1 MFVPFML
8 YFFMLS
14 SFKVF
19 GKQGDDSSAL
29 ADHRAYVYHSGIL
42 EMLRSAITAAG
53 REGFVFNGRNGSGCA
68 AQLILSIISVDY
80 DEA

>member
-1 MFVPFML
+1 M
-8 YFFMLS
+8 
-14 SFKVF
+14 
-19 GKQGDDSSAL
+19 
-29 ADHRAYVYHSGIL
+29 YHSGIL

-53 REGFVFNGRNGSGCA
+53 QDGFIFNDGSASGCA